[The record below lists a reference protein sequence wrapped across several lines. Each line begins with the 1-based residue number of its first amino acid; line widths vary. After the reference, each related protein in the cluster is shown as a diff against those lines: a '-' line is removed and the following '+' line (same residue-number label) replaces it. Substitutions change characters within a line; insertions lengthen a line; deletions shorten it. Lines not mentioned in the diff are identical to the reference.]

1 LFQVSNTCQDVFKLL
16 KKTVPPDHAE
26 YKRTKTLFENFRTN
40 QSADQLV
47 RLYTLET
54 PLYDALQHNVDSFAI
69 ELYSHLSSL
78 EERAFKGGK
87 TYRGLTMTNNS
98 ISAYRWAA
106 NNPGRMIEIKTMTST
121 SLLKEIA
128 IDFARKKT
136 SVDGINTHRVLCIL
150 EFPNVCYTA
159 IDLNVITPLSAFP
172 HEKEI
177 LLLPGTL
184 FEVREVSKDNDS
196 GWYMIRL
203 ENIPVPHKILK
214 KALTEFHD
222 A

>member
-1 LFQVSNTCQDVFKLL
+1 M
-16 KKTVPPDHAE
+16 
-26 YKRTKTLFENFRTN
+26 
-40 QSADQLV
+40 DQLI

-78 EERAFKGGK
+78 KDRAFRSGI
-87 TYRGLTMTNNS
+87 TYRGLTMTNDN
-98 ISAYRWAA
+98 IKAYRWAA
-106 NNPGRMIEIKTMTST
+106 NDKNRIIEIKTMVST
-121 SLLKEIA
+121 SLLKDIA
-128 IDFARKKT
+128 IRFAQKKT
-136 SVDGINTHRVLCIL
+136 FVDVINIHRVLCVL

-159 IDLNVITPLSAFP
+159 IDLNVITPLSAYP

-184 FEVREVSKDNDS
+184 FEVREVSVDNEN
-196 GWYMIRL
+196 GWYTIRL
-203 ENIPVPHKILK
+203 ENIPVSQKILQKTLK
-214 KALTEFHD
+214 KFHD